1 MQMLKRSAR
10 RTGGGTEGKAEMYE
24 LRSFYDGQ
32 WHCHGLFLDLQ
43 AAKDAADEGYGC
55 MTDVVV
61 VVDCA
66 TQAIVYRA

>member
-1 MQMLKRSAR
+1 
-10 RTGGGTEGKAEMYE
+10 MYE